1 MIRHFMIAFTKL
13 LVLCLLLV
21 RVLAAESNSD
31 SADIA
36 SSTRFVASMASPTA
50 EPAETTNV
58 VPFDNLAQKL
68 PEAFSALENQFSN
81 PEFQAMLTSQLNNPN
96 AVEMFQ
102 SLIHDPNAVNSISSL
117 LEDPA
122 IKSSLSAQFVEEY
135 LSPTRTVLA
144 TPMHTP
150 EATGDLLGSKVKNNF
165 ESGSSKHTNVGA
177 TSRPRALVIGCLLTL
192 LFSALAPV

>member
-31 SADIA
+31 SQTLQLYTLCCIDGLA
-36 SSTRFVASMASPTA
+36 TA